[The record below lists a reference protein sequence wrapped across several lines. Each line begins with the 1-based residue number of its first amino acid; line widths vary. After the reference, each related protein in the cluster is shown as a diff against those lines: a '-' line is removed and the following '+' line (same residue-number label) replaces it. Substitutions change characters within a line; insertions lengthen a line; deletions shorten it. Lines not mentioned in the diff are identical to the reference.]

1 MKTTFFKLILGF
13 LITITLYSCNLQRWD
28 DVFVA
33 SCSWAGKASSCEAP
47 CLVEFKNESEGLITE
62 VHWDFGDGSPIYVT
76 KDTLE
81 SPKHIYTKPQTYPAS
96 IKIFGVDDQGES
108 RSAICT
114 MDVVVG
120 EWQCGDPLLDVRD
133 STYYGTI
140 PMGNQCWMAENLN
153 YGRFLHHNQENVPDP
168 KLTPPQKFC
177 LDNDP
182 HNCDSLGG
190 LYPWDA
196 LMDGPTLGTEH
207 LIASNRGLC
216 PSGWY
221 VPTEIEWKGLIH
233 AYGVDTSADCQ
244 PHRTNPMAQVC
255 GGHKDS
261 IALKM
266 LATQLCNALHYTC
279 EPCGCT
285 DFNYL
290 YSKSAYNKNHIGEPF
305 ETSNT
310 AYFWTSS
317 FADSNP
323 RAAIF
328 LGLPNLTI
336 TFSGQNRTDGNAC
349 RCVKSI
355 D

>member
-1 MKTTFFKLILGF
+1 MYTTQSTVIF

-153 YGRFLHHNQENVPDP
+153 YGSFITSRTAVGDNM
-168 KLTPPQKFC
+168 TPEKYC
-177 LDNDP
+177 LNDNP
-182 HNCDSLGG
+182 LNCDRLGG
-190 LYPWDA
+190 LYPWNE
-196 LMDGPTLGTEH
+196 LMNYVADPNDH
-207 LIASNRGLC
+207 DMGLC
-216 PSGWY
+216 PTGWK
-221 VPTEIEWKGLIH
+221 VPSLQDFRVLARNQMTSEEIEMF
-233 AYGVDTSADCQ
+233 D
-244 PHRTNPMAQVC
+244 N
-255 GGHKDS
+255 
-261 IALKM
+261 
-266 LATQLCNALHYTC
+266 N
-279 EPCGCT
+279 
-285 DFNYL
+285 
-290 YSKSAYNKNHIGEPF
+290 
-305 ETSNT
+305 
-310 AYFWTSS
+310 
-317 FADSNP
+317 
-323 RAAIF
+323 
-328 LGLPNLTI
+328 PNLMVWSSCGLMALRDLSI
-336 TFSGQNRTDGNAC
+336 CSLANCPGGECGSSGFNFLESGRIANLLSPTFTPSNAFFHTSTRNYSDPDQKDLAWGIILSGSNSSMQYTSLAVTKTAQSC
-349 RCVKSI
+349 RCI
-355 D
+355 RN